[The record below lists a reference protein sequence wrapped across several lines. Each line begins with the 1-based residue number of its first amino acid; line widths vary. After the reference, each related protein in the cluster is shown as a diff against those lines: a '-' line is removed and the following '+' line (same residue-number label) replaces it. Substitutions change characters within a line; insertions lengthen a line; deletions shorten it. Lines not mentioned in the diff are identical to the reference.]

1 MADLSITITIP
12 DEQVPRFLDGFRKQW
27 GNPEL
32 TLEDLLPVL
41 KANAIDQMKR
51 VVQQQEINAA
61 RAAADEIGTLDI
73 V

>member
-1 MADLSITITIP
+1 MAELSITITIP

-27 GNPEL
+27 GNPEMTMEQL
-32 TLEDLLPVL
+32 LEALRQ
-41 KANAIDQMKR
+41 NAIEQMKR